1 MQQLHYQH
9 NQFMQLAL
17 QQAKLA
23 LQANEVPV
31 GAIIVDENKQILAK
45 AHNLT
50 KRNVCHHAEFL
61 AMQEV
66 LKSRKFLD
74 NCSLYISLEP
84 CFMCFGAILLSR
96 VKKVFYAVSDQKY
109 GALTNNLTN
118 ICNTAYQMPEIY
130 ENIGAEESQK
140 LLKQFFTN
148 RR

>member
-1 MQQLHYQH
+1 
-9 NQFMQLAL
+9 MQLAL

-50 KRNVCHHAEFL
+50 KQNVCQHAEFL
-61 AMQEV
+61 AIQQA
-66 LKSRKFLD
+66 LKNRKFLD

-140 LLKQFFTN
+140 LLKQFFAN
-148 RR
+148 KR